1 MSWQLAAFA
10 IVLVTLGGAF
20 WWYERSQ
27 PPAKLLALVGAL
39 AALAALGRDAFAAV
53 PDVKP
58 ITAIVLVTGV
68 AFGAAPGFATGALG
82 ALASNVLLGEGP
94 WTPWQMLGWGIVG
107 LLGAALGALA
117 GRRLS
122 PLMIALACAA
132 AAEVFNLLLDFY
144 TWTGTGSH
152 TLAGFGLVLGS
163 ALAFDVTHVVASFV
177 FGLAFGAVLLRML
190 LRVRSRMHV
199 TWSAPA
205 IGVLLVAVAV
215 VAGARRLRG
224 ARAGGAQRLAR
235 RVAGERVS
243 RARTEPRRRLR
254 ERARAVDQ
262 RAVHGLG
269 GDRPG
274 RRRPQPRRLLRDGHS
289 VLDALR
295 AEAGS
300 LQGAGDLERTIL
312 ALRACGASVHSL
324 PGGDPTARL
333 LADQGSDGSF
343 EHLTNLTE
351 FGDLRPARRRAAR
364 RLAAGAGR
372 GALAGGPAGARR
384 RLRLR
389 RTARRRG
396 RESDVDDT
404 GAAIQALVAAG
415 IHGRAI
421 ARAEGYLRERPGTR
435 RRLSPA
441 ARRGLQRP
449 VHGLGGAGSR
459 RGGHQ
464 RGPRA
469 PRRERLAAGIPG
481 RPDGASG
488 SVRYSRTS
496 SQTPVWV
503 TAQVLAALAAKT
515 LPVAPPPASSRPP
528 YATCGP
534 RAPRRRAEPNEAH
547 APLPAHPCAWDH
559 HGRPGQRHRPR
570 ARGAGGADALAA
582 GGRPPRE
589 RPSAPLGGVCTRLR
603 ALSRL

>member
-10 IVLVTLGGAF
+10 IVLVTLAGAF
-20 WWYERSQ
+20 WWYERSR
-27 PPAKLLALVGAL
+27 PPAKLVALVGAL

-94 WTPWQMLGWGIVG
+94 WTPWQMLGWGMVG

-163 ALAFDVTHVVASFV
+163 ALAFDVTHVAASFA

-205 IGVLLVAVAV
+205 IGAALVAIAV
-215 VAGARRLRG
+215 VPALGGGGSRALAAAGAASAANAAG
-224 ARAGGAQRLAR
+224 ATARASAYVERAQNPDGGFGGAPGQSSSELYTAWAAIGLA
-235 RVAGERVS
+235 ADG
-243 RARTEPRRRLR
+243 
-254 ERARAVDQ
+254 
-262 RAVHGLG
+262 H
-269 GDRPG
+269 
-274 RRRPQPRRLLRDGHS
+274 QPRQLRRDGHS

-295 AEAGS
+295 AGAGS
-300 LQGAGDLERTIL
+300 LHGPGDLERTML

-343 EHLTNLTE
+343 QHLTNITT
-351 FGDLRPARRRAAR
+351 FGIFALRAAG
-364 RLAAGAGR
+364 L
-372 GALAGGPAGARR
+372 PAGARQVR
-384 RLRLR
+384 AAAGWLVAQQEPDGGFGF
-389 RTARRRG
+389 TARPVTG
-396 RESDVDDT
+396 AGASDVDDT

-415 IHGRAI
+415 VHGHPI
-421 ARAEGYLRERPGTR
+421 ARAKAYLLRAQDLDGGFPQQPGEGSNAQSTAWAVQGLEAAATDVSRVR
-435 RRLSPA
+435 RRGSVSPLEYLE
-441 ARRGLQRP
+441 GLM
-449 VHGLGGAGSR
+449 
-459 RGGHQ
+459 
-464 RGPRA
+464 
-469 PRRERLAAGIPG
+469 
-481 RPDGASG
+481 GASG

-503 TAQVLAALAAKT
+503 TSQALSALAGKP
-515 LPVAPPPASSRPP
+515 LPVAPPPASSK
-528 YATCGP
+528 G
-534 RAPRRRAEPNEAH
+534 APRHAPAHVRRAGARPARPAH
-547 APLPAHPCAWDH
+547 ASQPTTAAPDGEAARASATARALGTLAALMLSPLE
-559 HGRPGQRHRPR
+559 G
-570 ARGAGGADALAA
+570 ARGRSGT
-582 GGRPPRE
+582 E
-589 RPSAPLGGVCTRLR
+589 
-603 ALSRL
+603 SR

>member
-215 VAGARRLRG
+215 VPALGVPG
-224 ARAGGAQRLAR
+224 GRALA
-235 RVAGERVS
+235 APSGSPAVS
-243 RARTEPRRRLR
+243 RASAYLEHAQNPDGGFGSAPGQSTSELYT
-254 ERARAVDQ
+254 AWA
-262 RAVHGLG
+262 AIGLAAAG
-269 GDRPG
+269 H
-274 RRRPQPRRLLRDGHS
+274 QPSLLLRDGHS
-289 VLDALR
+289 VLHALR

-300 LQGAGDLERTIL
+300 LHGAGDLERTIL
-312 ALRACGASVHSL
+312 ALGACGASVHSL

-351 FGDLRPARRRAAR
+351 FGIFALRAAGLPAGSR
-364 RLAAGAGR
+364 QVRAAARWLAAQQEPDGGFGFAARPAAGAG
-372 GALAGGPAGARR
+372 
-384 RLRLR
+384 
-389 RTARRRG
+389 
-396 RESDVDDT
+396 ESDVDDT

-415 IHGRAI
+415 IHGRAV
-421 ARAEGYLRERPGTR
+421 AGAEGYLRSAQDLDGGFPQQPGEGSNAQSTAWAVQGLDAEGANVAHVR
-435 RRLSPA
+435 HGGSVSPLEYLE
-441 ARRGLQRP
+441 GLM
-449 VHGLGGAGSR
+449 GS
-459 RGGHQ
+459 
-464 RGPRA
+464 
-469 PRRERLAAGIPG
+469 
-481 RPDGASG
+481 SG

-503 TAQVLAALAAKT
+503 TAQVLAALTAKT
-515 LPVAPPPASSRPP
+515 LPVAPPPASSPSVVR
-528 YATCGP
+528 
-534 RAPRRRAEPNEAH
+534 H
-547 APLPAHPCAWDH
+547 APAHKHRAGSTSRTRPKHPSRPTPA
-559 HGRPGQRHRPR
+559 PGTVTAAR
-570 ARGAGGADALAA
+570 ASATARALGALAA
-582 GGRPPRE
+582 LMLSPLEGGRHAGGQA
-589 RPSAPLGGVCTRLR
+589 RP
-603 ALSRL
+603 